1 MYSETFNKNNISNT
15 SYYEDLQDFLD
26 AGEDLNIEHIRPHEL
41 FLLVSN
47 AFSDRRFNIEHNSDE
62 AGAYVSIE
70 KKGMCN
76 ITITSIT
83 GNWRSDIESN
93 HLIMIGSIKEL
104 KPSQV
109 DYQFVGQ
116 LNRQNYDISVYI
128 NDDDKKRP
136 SIEVQQSILLDEG
149 CNFSNIANR
158 INHFISSVGL
168 LKLTCADAEF

>member
-1 MYSETFNKNNISNT
+1 MYSETFNKSNISNT

-26 AGEDLNIEHIRPHEL
+26 AGEDLNIEYIRPHEL

-47 AFSDRRFNIEHNSDE
+47 AFSDRRFTIEHNSDE

-83 GNWRSDIESN
+83 GNWAADTDSN
-93 HLIMIGSIKEL
+93 HLIMIGVIKEL
-104 KPSQV
+104 EPSQV
-109 DYQFVGQ
+109 DHQFVGQ

-128 NDDDKKRP
+128 NDDDEHNPR
-136 SIEVQQSILLDEG
+136 IEVQQSILLDGG

-168 LKLTCADAEF
+168 LKLTLSDAQF